1 MGMVL
6 YILWQELF
14 NNKYYK
20 KAVMIFSVLII
31 LACICIFIVM
41 HRFNWYVW
49 CYMTLPSFI
58 LLLVNLP
65 QIKLNYTGI
74 LCEITFQLY
83 LWHVVCFYIF
93 QFVLDLNN
101 TSFTHTVFS
110 MLFMTIVCV
119 FISWIVYKLVD
130 VPLAEYLKRKGI

>member
-1 MGMVL
+1 MVL

-20 KAVMIFSVLII
+20 KAVMISSVLII

-65 QIKLNYTGI
+65 QIKLNHTGI

-93 QFVLDLNN
+93 QFILDLNN